1 MILDCVFLI
10 GVMLFV
16 PYVSI
21 AYNFERL
28 YQQTLVILSLPAV
41 LGGLVLFRFFKKEN
55 IKIILMTI
63 IFIWYFLPSSGF
75 TSQLFGGE
83 PRMSLNNFGEA
94 HDRFYTHES
103 EVKSLEWLSKYYNQ
117 KNEIYLDRYATLKA
131 YYFFKINEKNILE
144 DILPSTIDKNAYVYS
159 SYVNTIYKKTFI
171 YYGLKE
177 MGYNFPT
184 EFLNQNKN
192 LIYNNGSSEVFK

>member
-1 MILDCVFLI
+1 MILDCVFLV
-10 GVMLFV
+10 GVILFV
-16 PYVSI
+16 PYISI
-21 AYNFERL
+21 AYNVGRL

-63 IFIWYFLPSSGF
+63 IFICYFLPYSGF
-75 TSQLFGGE
+75 TSQIFGGE
-83 PRMSLNNFGEA
+83 PRNNLNNFGEA

-103 EVKSLEWLSKYYNQ
+103 EVKSLEWLSKYYNP

-159 SYVNTIYKKTFI
+159 SYTNKINKTTRVNYKYNF
-171 YYGLKE
+171 LE
-177 MGYNFPT
+177 YNFPT
-184 EFLNQNKN
+184 EFLDGNKN
-192 LIYNNGSSEVFK
+192 KIYNNGGSEIFK

>member
-1 MILDCVFLI
+1 
-10 GVMLFV
+10 MLFV
-16 PYVSI
+16 LYVSI